1 MTTLSVNYCHC
12 RSSGSGSGSKN
23 RADQWDHF
31 FSKIYY
37 PNETCTLQLLLF
49 AQNYWAEINF
59 PCLFKKERKGGG
71 NLYFAKCQCAP
82 GIWIVS
88 GSDHFSAA
96 DLSLSLFPFSSFLL
110 LSSSQHPQKVSQSV
124 SLSPAP
130 ALESWPAAAAQEWR
144 RHLSWPSKHTDAVA
158 AAAAAMKSCRE
169 RLQRWI

>member
-12 RSSGSGSGSKN
+12 RSSESGSKN

-59 PCLFKKERKGGG
+59 PCLFKKERKGEGG
-71 NLYFAKCQCAP
+71 GAICILPSASARLAFE
-82 GIWIVS
+82 S
-88 GSDHFSAA
+88 SAA
-96 DLSLSLFPFSSFLL
+96 AIISQQQISLSFSLFILPPPLL
-110 LSSSQHPQKVSQSV
+110 FTTSAKSVSQSV
-124 SLSPAP
+124 SLSPA
-130 ALESWPAAAAQEWR
+130 LESWPAAAQEWR

-158 AAAAAMKSCRE
+158 AAAAAVKSCRE